1 MKKRAFIYIVLT
13 GILWG
18 TSGVFFNLLEPL
30 GFSAVQMTAMR
41 GGVSGIVMVIYALF
55 HRELFKVKL
64 KDFILFACSGLCVFS
79 TATCYFASIGLSSV
93 STAVVL
99 MYTAPVFVMIYSV
112 AFLGEKLSFLKL
124 ISVILMIVGC
134 GLVSGVIGG
143 MKFSLWGILLGL
155 LSGVS
160 YGAYNIITKI
170 AMMHKANSVSATLY
184 CFVVMGIVAFFAS
197 NPTQIAELIMK
208 NPTATI
214 PLMIGIGVVTCVLP
228 YFLYTMALRDIP
240 AGTASAL
247 SIIEPM
253 AATVFSII
261 FFDEKLGI
269 FPACGIILILVAVL
283 LLSKNKE

>member
-1 MKKRAFIYIVLT
+1 MKKRAFIYVILA

-64 KDFILFACSGLCVFS
+64 KELVLFSCSGLCVFS
-79 TATCYFASIGLSSV
+79 TAACYFASIGLSSV

-99 MYTAPVFVMIYSV
+99 MYTAPVFVVVYSV
-112 AFLGEKLSFLKL
+112 AFLGERFNALKL
-124 ISVILMIVGC
+124 VSVALMIFGC
-134 GLVSGVIGG
+134 ALVSGIIGG
-143 MKFSLWGILLGL
+143 IKFNLWGIVFGL
-155 LSGVS
+155 LSGIS
-160 YGAYNIITKI
+160 YGAYNIFTRIS
-170 AMMHKANSVSATLY
+170 MMHKSNSGSATLY
-184 CFVVMGIVAFFAS
+184 CFVVMGIVAFFSS
-197 NPTQIAELIMK
+197 NPPQMAELTMK
-208 NPTATI
+208 NPIVAL
-214 PLMIGIGVVTCVLP
+214 PLIIGIGIVTCVMP

-253 AATVFSII
+253 AATVFSVI
-261 FFDEKLGI
+261 FFDERLGI
-269 FPACGIILILVAVL
+269 FPACGIVLILVAVIL
-283 LLSKNKE
+283 LNRNNE